1 MNFLTTLLFQ
11 NNPMGFP
18 DWYFSLLGGSSGP
31 NYEAIIRMQEK
42 MYGASKI
49 VFLIAFA
56 ASVGLYSFQQI
67 FGMKISPREM
77 ALSFFLTIFV
87 MLSYNTIFSTV
98 IEISVAVGDEIS
110 SREQREDWASSIRK
124 ASDDRNETGPGQTNS
139 PWSIF
144 SGYLGAAVSMAI
156 GGSPQAIGGIMV
168 ACAGAVFLIA
178 MGVIWAIWIVL
189 VMTLFAFGPLLV
201 CLGVVPGWGQ
211 KVMASWFNALV
222 VLGLWNVYNAMCSWL
237 MTTSAA
243 LFLDAGGIGGGTID
257 PSTYHSGRLLTT
269 GGMTV
274 VYTILLIAGPILIN
288 ALVPLSGFLGLASFG
303 IEKAASTFTA
313 AVSTGA
319 SAAGGAIGGISG
331 GSDGG
336 ATGGGS
342 GGGFERTPS
351 TPPGS

>member
-1 MNFLTTLLFQ
+1 MNFLSAFLMQTS
-11 NNPMGFP
+11 PMGFP

-42 MYGASKI
+42 MYGASKV

-67 FGMKISPREM
+67 FGMKISPRDM
-77 ALSFFLTIFV
+77 ALSFFLTLFV

-110 SREQREDWASSIRK
+110 SREDREDWASSIRK
-124 ASDDRNETGPGQTNS
+124 SSDDQNQTGPGQANS

-156 GGSPQAIGGIMV
+156 GGTPQAIGGIMV

-178 MGVIWAIWIVL
+178 MGVIWAIWIIL
-189 VMTLFAFGPLLV
+189 VMTLYAFGPLLV

-211 KVMASWFNALV
+211 KVLASWFNALV

-243 LFLDAGGIGGGTID
+243 LFLDAAGVGGGTFD
-257 PSTYHSGRLLTT
+257 PSTFHSGRLLTT

-274 VYTILLIAGPILIN
+274 VYTILLIAGPILIQ
-288 ALVPLSGFLGLASFG
+288 ALVPLSGFLGMASFG
-303 IEKAASTFTA
+303 VEKGTSTFA
-313 AVSTGA
+313 GAVS
-319 SAAGGAIGGISG
+319 
-331 GSDGG
+331 GG
-336 ATGGGS
+336 ATTFGGAMGGMAGGTPEGA

-351 TPPGS
+351 APPGA